1 MAVKSQLRSMQR
13 PQASISVKQ
22 SENFVKRMQKKCKCK
37 IKLYRLEI
45 KRNIVSLIFMPF
57 FSKIIAIIGE
67 IVYNERMEMGT
78 KNSKGVCR
86 IICAGER
93 SELNFD
99 PKPEDL
105 TIAADGGYDY
115 AVEAGIVPD
124 IVLGDFDSVK
134 REINSDAIRLNPVKD
149 VTDTFAAVETGL
161 GKGYKFFEMYCCT
174 GGRTSHTLAN
184 IATLRYIASRGGS
197 GVMKGKD
204 CEIYLCDRRAE
215 ISGSVYFSL
224 IPSGDLAEVEIENA
238 AYSGTFLLTDKD
250 SLGVSN
256 EPLKN
261 KTAAVTVHSGE
272 VVVIIEQKN

>member
-1 MAVKSQLRSMQR
+1 
-13 PQASISVKQ
+13 
-22 SENFVKRMQKKCKCK
+22 MQKKCKCK

-67 IVYNERMEMGT
+67 IVYNERMEMET
-78 KNSKGVCR
+78 KSNGVCR

-149 VTDTFAAVETGL
+149 VTDTFAAVENGL
-161 GKGYKFFEMYCCT
+161 GRGYKYFEIYCCT

-204 CEIYLCDRRAE
+204 CEIYLFDRRAE
-215 ISGSVYFSL
+215 INGNVYFSL
-224 IPSGDLAEVEIENA
+224 IPSGNMAEVEIENA
-238 AYSGTFLLTDKD
+238 AYSGVFTLTDKD

-256 EPLKN
+256 EPIKN

-272 VVVIIEQKN
+272 VVVIIEKKN

>member
-22 SENFVKRMQKKCKCK
+22 SENFVKRMQKECKCK

-134 REINSDAIRLNPVKD
+134 REVNRDAIRLNPVKD

-174 GGRTSHTLAN
+174 GGRTSHTFAN
-184 IATLRYIASRGGS
+184 IATLRYIASRGGI
-197 GVMKGKD
+197 GLMKGKG
-204 CEIYLCDRRAE
+204 CEISLCSERTE

>member
-1 MAVKSQLRSMQR
+1 
-13 PQASISVKQ
+13 
-22 SENFVKRMQKKCKCK
+22 MQKECKCK

-57 FSKIIAIIGE
+57 FLKIIAIIGE
-67 IVYNERMEMGT
+67 MVYNERMEMET
-78 KNSKGVCR
+78 KSNGVCR

-215 ISGSVYFSL
+215 INGNVYFSL

-238 AYSGTFLLTDKD
+238 AYSGVFTLTDKD

>member
-1 MAVKSQLRSMQR
+1 
-13 PQASISVKQ
+13 
-22 SENFVKRMQKKCKCK
+22 MQKECKCK

-57 FSKIIAIIGE
+57 VSKIIAIIGE
-67 IVYNERMEMGT
+67 MVYNERMEMET
-78 KNSKGVCR
+78 KSNGVCR

-174 GGRTSHTLAN
+174 GGRTSHTFAN
-184 IATLRYIASRGGS
+184 IATLRYIASRGGV
-197 GVMKGKD
+197 GLMKGKG
-204 CEIYLCDRRAE
+204 CEISLCSERTE